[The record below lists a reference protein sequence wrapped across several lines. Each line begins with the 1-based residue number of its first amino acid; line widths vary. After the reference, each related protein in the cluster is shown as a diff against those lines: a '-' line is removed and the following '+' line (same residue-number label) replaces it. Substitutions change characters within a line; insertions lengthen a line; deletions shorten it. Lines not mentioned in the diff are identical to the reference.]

1 MTQYPALP
9 SSQATWAR
17 VLGELNTLIDQKRP
31 HPYDLVRHEKMQG
44 VFRVTGRP
52 LVVYAVACTQ
62 PNKILPPQVLQMD
75 FSDKVPFNDM
85 TEHLPRAGVDVM
97 LHSPGGFA
105 EAAEALVDLLRSRF
119 DNITFIIPTFAK
131 SAATMLAMSGDQI
144 LMSDQAELGPTDPQM
159 NTSQG
164 VSPAQA
170 VIDQFEKAKAEITQN
185 PAGLPAWAPILAQM
199 GPSLLQQ
206 CQNAITLSRELVK
219 RWLAGYMFTGE
230 ADAEQKAEVISEYLA
245 NHNNFMSHAR
255 GIRLTKLEELG
266 VKALPFPDELVAPLW
281 DLDCAVDITLGNT
294 NVVRIIENHLGN
306 RMLRNF
312 GQVTVPGLQLIP
324 QTPPQVPPTPP
335 VPTGSRPD
343 RRRQKLGR

>member
-17 VLGELNTLIDQKRP
+17 VLGELNTLIDQIDQKRL

-75 FSDKVPFNDM
+75 FSDEVPFNDM

-185 PAGLPAWAPILAQM
+185 PAGLPAWAPNPCTD
-199 GPSLLQQ
+199 G
-206 CQNAITLSRELVK
+206 AITTS
-219 RWLAGYMFTGE
+219 
-230 ADAEQKAEVISEYLA
+230 
-245 NHNNFMSHAR
+245 
-255 GIRLTKLEELG
+255 
-266 VKALPFPDELVAPLW
+266 
-281 DLDCAVDITLGNT
+281 
-294 NVVRIIENHLGN
+294 
-306 RMLRNF
+306 
-312 GQVTVPGLQLIP
+312 TVPKRYH
-324 QTPPQVPPTPP
+324 TF
-335 VPTGSRPD
+335 SRACEEVAGRLHVH
-343 RRRQKLGR
+343 RRSRC

>member
-1 MTQYPALP
+1 
-9 SSQATWAR
+9 
-17 VLGELNTLIDQKRP
+17 
-31 HPYDLVRHEKMQG
+31 
-44 VFRVTGRP
+44 
-52 LVVYAVACTQ
+52 
-62 PNKILPPQVLQMD
+62 
-75 FSDKVPFNDM
+75 
-85 TEHLPRAGVDVM
+85 
-97 LHSPGGFA
+97 
-105 EAAEALVDLLRSRF
+105 
-119 DNITFIIPTFAK
+119 
-131 SAATMLAMSGDQI
+131 MLAMSGDQI

-306 RMLRNF
+306 RMLRKLR
-312 GQVTVPGLQLIP
+312 PGDGSW
-324 QTPPQVPPTPP
+324 PP
-335 VPTGSRPD
+335 VDPSNASAGSTDTSGTDWISSGPSSSEAWSLTRLSSACSFSQA
-343 RRRQKLGR
+343 QK